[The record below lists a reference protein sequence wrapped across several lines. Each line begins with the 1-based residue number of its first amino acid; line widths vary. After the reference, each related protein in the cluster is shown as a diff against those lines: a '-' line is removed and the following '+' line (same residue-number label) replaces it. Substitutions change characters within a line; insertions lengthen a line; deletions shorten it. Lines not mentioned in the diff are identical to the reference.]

1 MTAVTPDDRR
11 GDMTAV
17 TPPVTRPVIH
27 LNHCLHT
34 AQRKLSRK
42 TGTNDAH
49 DDVMSINK
57 VH

>member
-1 MTAVTPDDRR
+1 MTAVTPDDSI
-11 GDMTAV
+11 GHMAAV

-27 LNHCLHT
+27 LNHCLYT

-49 DDVMSINK
+49 DMMMLCQ
-57 VH
+57 